1 MVTTRGIEPGQIVRS
16 LAGRDKGNHQV
27 VLKIVDESY
36 VYLVDGKQ
44 RTLKK
49 PKKKKIFHVQIT
61 KEWVNLKIDE
71 NDLNDS
77 YIRKQLKAY
86 EEPRRV

>member
-44 RTLKK
+44 RTLEK
-49 PKKKKIFHVQIT
+49 PKKKKISHVQIT

>member
-1 MVTTRGIEPGQIVRS
+1 MVTTRGIEPGQVVRS

-49 PKKKKIFHVQIT
+49 PKKKKISHVQIT

-71 NDLNDS
+71 KDLNDS